1 MITCPTLNPE
11 PLTPTPRKNKAIA
24 KASREGEENGSSDED
39 EETGVLRVG
48 TLTVDT
54 VLSQRVFI
62 KSFCKSQFPHKSVNL
77 SFTITNMMNKLT
89 DFAGIVFC
97 RRTL

>member
-48 TLTVDT
+48 TLTVDM
-54 VLSQRVFI
+54 VSGLRVMVYGVVKQWIQKFI
-62 KSFCKSQFPHKSVNL
+62 ATKH
-77 SFTITNMMNKLT
+77 
-89 DFAGIVFC
+89 
-97 RRTL
+97 